1 MADYS
6 TLLFDVRNNVAY
18 VTLNRPEAANAL
30 NAELAHDLMEV
41 SLRCEED
48 PSVRAV
54 LINAAGKLFC
64 AGGDLKSF
72 AAQPKEML
80 PTYFKKVTFSL
91 HKAISRFNRMKAPV
105 VMAIQGAAGG
115 AGMSLACAGDIVIAA
130 ESAKFTMAYTRAG
143 LTPDGSSTYFLPR
156 IVGLRRA
163 MDLALTNRVLSARE
177 AHEMGIVTR
186 VVPDAELMATA
197 EGLAQGLRPGADARL
212 PGRQA
217 PVRRERDPDAR
228 RSDGAGDRV
237 DRRHGPHRRRL
248 RGDRGVSGKAPAEIQ
263 RRVTPY
269 RSIKN
274 KPASVRMMPNEA
286 RGTLT

>member
-18 VTLNRPEAANAL
+18 ITLNRPEAANAL

-54 LINAAGKLFC
+54 LLNAAGKLFC

-105 VMAIQGAAGG
+105 VLAIQGAAGG

-163 MDLALTNRVLSARE
+163 MDLTLTNRVLSARE
-177 AHEMGIVTR
+177 AHEM
-186 VVPDAELMATA
+186 ATA
-197 EGLAQGLRPGADARL
+197 EGLAKGFAQGPTRAYLGVKRLFAESATRTLEDQMELETEWIADMGRTADGSEGIASFLEKRPPKFKG
-212 PGRQA
+212 
-217 PVRRERDPDAR
+217 E
-228 RSDGAGDRV
+228 
-237 DRRHGPHRRRL
+237 
-248 RGDRGVSGKAPAEIQ
+248 
-263 RRVTPY
+263 
-269 RSIKN
+269 
-274 KPASVRMMPNEA
+274 
-286 RGTLT
+286 

>member
-130 ESAKFTMAYTRAG
+130 ESA
-143 LTPDGSSTYFLPR
+143 
-156 IVGLRRA
+156 VGLRRA

-197 EGLAQGLRPGADARL
+197 EGLAKGFAQGPTRAYLGVKRLFAESATRTLEDQMELETEWIADMGRTADGSEGIAAFLEKRPPKFKG
-212 PGRQA
+212 
-217 PVRRERDPDAR
+217 E
-228 RSDGAGDRV
+228 
-237 DRRHGPHRRRL
+237 
-248 RGDRGVSGKAPAEIQ
+248 
-263 RRVTPY
+263 
-269 RSIKN
+269 
-274 KPASVRMMPNEA
+274 
-286 RGTLT
+286 

>member
-1 MADYS
+1 MPDNEYS
-6 TLLFDVRNNVAY
+6 TLLFDVRNNVGY
-18 VTLNRPEAANAL
+18 ITLNRPEAGNAL

-54 LINAAGKLFC
+54 LMNAAGKLFC

-80 PTYFKKVTFSL
+80 PTYLKKVTFHL
-91 HKAISRFNRMKAPV
+91 HKAISRFNRMKAPL

-130 ESAKFTMAYTRAG
+130 ESARFTMAYTRAG

-163 MDLALTNRVLSARE
+163 MELTLTNRVLSARE

-186 VVPDAELMATA
+186 VVPDGELMATA
-197 EGLAQGLRPGADARL
+197 EGLAKGFAEGPTRAYLGVKRLFAESATRTLEDQMELETEWIADMGRTADSSEGIASFLEKRPPKFKG
-212 PGRQA
+212 
-217 PVRRERDPDAR
+217 E
-228 RSDGAGDRV
+228 
-237 DRRHGPHRRRL
+237 
-248 RGDRGVSGKAPAEIQ
+248 
-263 RRVTPY
+263 
-269 RSIKN
+269 
-274 KPASVRMMPNEA
+274 
-286 RGTLT
+286 

>member
-1 MADYS
+1 MEPEEIMSEYS
-6 TLLFDVRNNVAY
+6 TVLFDVRDNVAHI
-18 VTLNRPEAANAL
+18 TLNRPEAANAL

-54 LINAAGKLFC
+54 LLNAAGKLFC

-105 VMAIQGAAGG
+105 VLAIQGAAGG

-156 IVGLRRA
+156 IVGYRRA
-163 MDLALTNRVLSARE
+163 IELAITNRVLSARE
-177 AHEMGIVTR
+177 AAEMGLVTR
-186 VVPDAELMATA
+186 VVPDADLMS
-197 EGLAQGLRPGADARL
+197 E
-212 PGRQA
+212 
-217 PVRRERDPDAR
+217 
-228 RSDGAGDRV
+228 
-237 DRRHGPHRRRL
+237 
-248 RGDRGVSGKAPAEIQ
+248 
-263 RRVTPY
+263 
-269 RSIKN
+269 
-274 KPASVRMMPNEA
+274 ASKFA
-286 RGTLT
+286 

>member
-18 VTLNRPEAANAL
+18 ITLNRPEAANAL

-54 LINAAGKLFC
+54 LMNAAGKFFC

-80 PTYFKKVTFSL
+80 PTYFKKVTFSS
-91 HKAISRFNRMKAPV
+91 A
-105 VMAIQGAAGG
+105 QGDFAFQPDEGAGG
-115 AGMSLACAGDIVIAA
+115 AGDSGRGRRRRDESRVCGRYCIAA

-163 MDLALTNRVLSARE
+163 MDLTLTNRVLSARE

-197 EGLAQGLRPGADARL
+197 EGLAKGFAQGPTRAYLGVKRLFAESATRTLEDQMELETEWIADMGRTADGSEGIASFLEKRPPKFKG
-212 PGRQA
+212 
-217 PVRRERDPDAR
+217 E
-228 RSDGAGDRV
+228 
-237 DRRHGPHRRRL
+237 
-248 RGDRGVSGKAPAEIQ
+248 
-263 RRVTPY
+263 
-269 RSIKN
+269 
-274 KPASVRMMPNEA
+274 
-286 RGTLT
+286 